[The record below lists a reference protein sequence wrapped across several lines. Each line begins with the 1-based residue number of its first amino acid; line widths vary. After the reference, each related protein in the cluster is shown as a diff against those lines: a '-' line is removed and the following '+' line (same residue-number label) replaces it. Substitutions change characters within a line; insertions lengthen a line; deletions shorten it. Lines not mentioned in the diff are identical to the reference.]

1 MIISNWDTNWEF
13 YTLFLLYKQNHP
25 YFPLELKNLILAAK
39 HSLGVVFKCSADGE
53 ICTRII
59 EYLPVEYLLY
69 LVYDKSYNIT
79 KNPLFKPIKVVNQ
92 FLVELSRLNWCEY
105 CREYSYIK
113 PGLTGCAHRMGKYMI
128 SNSRY
133 SQVWIGD
140 DEQIK
145 LYKTIQEYFI
155 NMVNT
160 RKKIKNLKIETLERK
175 NCNGNSDID
184 SKPEP
189 KYSATVI
196 KTMKQR
202 EIKQTSNALFC
213 NQLELYITL
222 GNRIQNKYRE
232 ISWSERK
239 GETWNGG
246 YNINNVLQDN
256 FMIHYYW
263 WEFRDIMLIKNQIH
277 TLQRFC

>member
-1 MIISNWDTNWEF
+1 MIISNWNSNWEF

-25 YFPLELKNLILAAK
+25 YFPLASDKLILAAK
-39 HSLGVVFKCSADGE
+39 HSLSLVFKCSADGE

-59 EYLPVEYLLY
+59 DYLPVEYLLY
-69 LVYDKSYNIT
+69 LVYESSYNIT
-79 KNPLFKPIKVVNQ
+79 KTPLFKPIKVVNQ
-92 FLVELSRLNWCEY
+92 FLVELSRLNWCEH
-105 CREYSYIK
+105 CRQYSYIK
-113 PGLTGCAHRMGKYMI
+113 PGLTGCAHRMGKYML

-160 RKKIKNLKIETLERK
+160 HKKSGDFEGED
-175 NCNGNSDID
+175 CNGIYD
-184 SKPEP
+184 
-189 KYSATVI
+189 KYSPSVI

-202 EIKQTSNALFC
+202 EIKQTGNALFC

-222 GNRIQNKYRE
+222 GNHIQNKYR
-232 ISWSERK
+232 
-239 GETWNGG
+239 
-246 YNINNVLQDN
+246 D
-256 FMIHYYW
+256 FM
-263 WEFRDIMLIKNQIH
+263 E
-277 TLQRFC
+277 

>member
-1 MIISNWDTNWEF
+1 MVISNWDSNWEF

-25 YFPLELKNLILAAK
+25 YFPLASDKLILAAK
-39 HSLGVVFKCSADGE
+39 HSLGLVFKCSADGE
-53 ICTRII
+53 VCTRII
-59 EYLPVEYLLY
+59 DYLPVEYLLY
-69 LVYDKSYNIT
+69 LVYDKSYNII

-92 FLVELSRLNWCEY
+92 FLIELSRLNWCEH
-105 CREYSYIK
+105 CRENSYIK
-113 PGLTGCAHRMGKYMI
+113 PGLTGCAHRMGKYML

-160 RKKIKNLKIETLERK
+160 HKNVENIEGDY
-175 NCNGNSDID
+175 CNGNCHRD
-184 SKPEP
+184 SKPQP
-189 KYSATVI
+189 KYSPQVI

-202 EIKQTSNALFC
+202 KIKQASNALFC

-222 GNRIQNKYRE
+222 GTRIQTKYRE

-239 GETWNGG
+239 GERWNGG

-256 FMIHYYW
+256 FMIYYYW
-263 WEFRDIMLIKNQIH
+263 WEFRDIMLIKNQVH

>member
-1 MIISNWDTNWEF
+1 MIISNWDSNWEF

-25 YFPLELKNLILAAK
+25 YFPLASYKLILAAK
-39 HSLGVVFKCSADGE
+39 HSLSLVFKCIADGE

-59 EYLPVEYLLY
+59 DYLPIEYLLY
-69 LVYDKSYNIT
+69 LVYNKSYNIT
-79 KNPLFKPIKVVNQ
+79 KNILFKPIKVVNQ
-92 FLVELSRLNWCEY
+92 FLAELSRLNWCEH

-113 PGLTGCAHRMGKYMI
+113 PGLTGCSHRMGKYML

-133 SQVWIGD
+133 RQVWIGD

-145 LYKTIQEYFI
+145 LYKMIQEYFI

-160 RKKIKNLKIETLERK
+160 RKNIESLE
-175 NCNGNSDID
+175 ND
-184 SKPEP
+184 SKPQP
-189 KYSATVI
+189 KYSASVI

-222 GNRIQNKYRE
+222 GNRIQSKYRE

-239 GETWNGG
+239 GEIWNGG

>member
-1 MIISNWDTNWEF
+1 MVISNWDSNWEF

-25 YFPLELKNLILAAK
+25 YFPLALNKLILAAK
-39 HSLGVVFKCSADGE
+39 HSLGLVFKHSADGE
-53 ICTRII
+53 ICTRIV
-59 EYLPVEYLLY
+59 EYLPIEYLLY

-79 KNPLFKPIKVVNQ
+79 KNTLFKPIKVVNQ
-92 FLVELSRLNWCEY
+92 FLVELSRLNWCEH

-113 PGLTGCAHRMGKYMI
+113 LGLTGCVHRMGKYML

-155 NMVNT
+155 TMINT
-160 RKKIKNLKIETLERK
+160 HKKSAFLEGEA
-175 NCNGNSDID
+175 CNGISTRDCP
-184 SKPEP
+184 S
-189 KYSATVI
+189 VI

-202 EIKQTSNALFC
+202 KIKQASNALFC

-239 GETWNGG
+239 GEIWNGG

-263 WEFRDIMLIKNQIH
+263 WEFKDIMLIKNQIR

>member
-1 MIISNWDTNWEF
+1 MTISNWNSNWEF

-25 YFPLELKNLILAAK
+25 YFPLASDKLILTAK
-39 HSLGVVFKCSADGE
+39 HSLGLVFKCSADGV
-53 ICTRII
+53 ICTRIV
-59 EYLPVEYLLY
+59 EYLPIEYLLY
-69 LVYDKSYNIT
+69 LVYNKSYNIT
-79 KNPLFKPIKVVNQ
+79 KNPLFKSIKVVNQ
-92 FLVELSRLNWCEY
+92 FLVELTRLNWCEH

-113 PGLTGCAHRMGKYMI
+113 TGLTGCAHKMGKYML

-133 SQVWIGD
+133 SQVWISD

-145 LYKTIQEYFI
+145 LYKTVQEYFI

-160 RKKIKNLKIETLERK
+160 HKKVDYSNDVCDR
-175 NCNGNSDID
+175 D
-184 SKPEP
+184 SKLQP
-189 KYSATVI
+189 KYSASII
-196 KTMKQR
+196 KKMKQR
-202 EIKQTSNALFC
+202 EIKQASNALFC

-222 GNRIQNKYRE
+222 GNLIQSKYRE

>member
-13 YTLFLLYKQNHP
+13 YILFLLYKQNHP
-25 YFPLELKNLILAAK
+25 YFPLASNKLILAAK
-39 HSLGVVFKCSADGE
+39 HSLSLVFKCSADGE

-59 EYLPVEYLLY
+59 DYLPVEYLLY
-69 LVYDKSYNIT
+69 LVYESSYNIT
-79 KNPLFKPIKVVNQ
+79 KTPLFKPIKVVNQ
-92 FLVELSRLNWCEY
+92 FLVELSRLNWCEH
-105 CREYSYIK
+105 CRQYSYIK
-113 PGLTGCAHRMGKYMI
+113 PGLTGCAHRMGKYML

-160 RKKIKNLKIETLERK
+160 HKKSGDLEGEY
-175 NCNGNSDID
+175 CNGIYD
-184 SKPEP
+184 
-189 KYSATVI
+189 KYSPSVI
-196 KTMKQR
+196 KTMNQR
-202 EIKQTSNALFC
+202 EIKQTGNALFC

-263 WEFRDIMLIKNQIH
+263 WEFRDIMLIKNQVR

>member
-1 MIISNWDTNWEF
+1 MVISNWDTNWEF
-13 YTLFLLYKQNHP
+13 YILFLLYKQNHP
-25 YFPLELKNLILAAK
+25 YFPLELKKLILAAK
-39 HSLGVVFKCSADGE
+39 HSLSLVFKCSADGE

-59 EYLPVEYLLY
+59 DYLPVEYLLY
-69 LVYDKSYNIT
+69 LVYESSYNIT
-79 KNPLFKPIKVVNQ
+79 KTPLFKPIKVVNQ
-92 FLVELSRLNWCEY
+92 FLVELSRLNWCEH
-105 CREYSYIK
+105 CRQYSYIK
-113 PGLTGCAHRMGKYMI
+113 PGLTGCAHRMGKYML

-160 RKKIKNLKIETLERK
+160 HKKSGDLEGED
-175 NCNGNSDID
+175 CNGIYD
-184 SKPEP
+184 
-189 KYSATVI
+189 KYSPSVI

-202 EIKQTSNALFC
+202 EIKTTGNALFC

-263 WEFRDIMLIKNQIH
+263 WEFRDIMLIKNQVH

>member
-1 MIISNWDTNWEF
+1 MVLSSWEL
-13 YTLFLLYKQNHP
+13 YNLFLLYKENNS
-25 YFPLELKNLILAAK
+25 YFPLESNKLILAAK
-39 HSLGVVFKCSADGE
+39 HSLGLVFKCSADGE

-69 LVYDKSYNIT
+69 LVYDKPYNIT
-79 KNPLFKPIKVVNQ
+79 KNPLFKPIKIINQ
-92 FLVELSRLNWCEY
+92 LLVELSRLNWCKH
-105 CREYSYIK
+105 CHEYSYIK
-113 PGLTGCAHRMGKYMI
+113 PGLTGCAHRMGKYMHL
-128 SNSRY
+128 NSRY
-133 SQVWIGD
+133 RQVWSGD

-160 RKKIKNLKIETLERK
+160 GKKLYNMKLDSY
-175 NCNGNSDID
+175 NSD
-184 SKPEP
+184 SKFLS
-189 KYSATVI
+189 KYSPSVI

-202 EIKQTSNALFC
+202 KIKQISNDLFY

-232 ISWSERK
+232 ISWRERK
-239 GETWNGG
+239 GEIWNGG

-263 WEFRDIMLIKNQIH
+263 WEFKDIMLIKNQIH
-277 TLQRFC
+277 TLQRLC